1 MSAKQTLKGMG
12 EIGRYQAIYMYGIG
26 VLKWLN
32 LMTATGVNGT
42 LSGSVLWV
50 VAMQLK
56 KPMLSGGEI
65 TFRNSLWTYNTGL
78 KSTIASPYFNVYMLK
93 WLVKTFKF
101 KLDNG
106 VTATTPTEELK
117 IIKCVRQNIKASA
130 TLSGTTGIWPMAPD
144 KVPDKPT
151 LASVG
156 CPGFLTRSECV
167 TKREPCP
174 YFIEYTVPVVQPIYH
189 VDML

>member
-56 KPMLSGGEI
+56 KTHAVGW
-65 TFRNSLWTYNTGL
+65 RNH
-78 KSTIASPYFNVYMLK
+78 I
-93 WLVKTFKF
+93 
-101 KLDNG
+101 
-106 VTATTPTEELK
+106 
-117 IIKCVRQNIKASA
+117 
-130 TLSGTTGIWPMAPD
+130 
-144 KVPDKPT
+144 
-151 LASVG
+151 
-156 CPGFLTRSECV
+156 
-167 TKREPCP
+167 
-174 YFIEYTVPVVQPIYH
+174 
-189 VDML
+189 